1 MKNEFVVL
9 ILTHGRPD
17 RIYTYDSLRKH
28 GYTGTIRIVIDN
40 EDKTAEEYHRRFPG
54 EVVVFDKDEWASKTD
69 AMDNF
74 PHKRAIV
81 YARNAAFQIAR
92 DLGYEWFFQFDD
104 DYTDWLFKFDGRLR
118 FKTKGILSLDEVFNS
133 FMHFAKKTS
142 AFVSPAQGGDF
153 IGGGGSIYTKN
164 LGTKRKCMNGW
175 LCKTSALLS
184 FCGHLNEDCT
194 AYVLNGL
201 RGVIFM
207 QTYQACITQK
217 PTQATAGGMTEA
229 YKESGTYQKSFYT
242 VMAAPSC
249 TKINT
254 VTPSGG
260 RLHHSIKWNNCAP
273 KILRESIKKNAQENT
288 TA

>member
-28 GYTGTIRIVIDN
+28 GYTGPIRIVIDN

-54 EVVVFDKDEWASKTD
+54 EVVVFNKEEWALKTD

-74 PHKRAIV
+74 QHRRAIV

-92 DLGYEWFFQFDD
+92 DLGYKWFFQFDD
-104 DYTDWLFKFDGRLR
+104 DYTNWCFKFDGKLR
-118 FKTKGILSLDEVFNS
+118 FRTKAILKLDSVFNS
-133 FMHFAKKTS
+133 ILCFAKKTNS
-142 AFVSPAQGGDF
+142 FISLAQEGDF

-175 LCKTSALLS
+175 LCKTSELLS

-201 RGVIFM
+201 RGIVFL
-207 QTYQACITQK
+207 QTYQASLKQK

-254 VTPSGG
+254 ITPNGG

-273 KILRESIKKNAQENT
+273 KILRESIRKNA
-288 TA
+288 